1 MGDIVRIEGGVG
13 KGYQGEEAQ
22 VNKITKKTMV
32 VVLTT
37 GKHQGKSKTVKPPQC
52 ALVQGS
58 TLRSTTKRGRAAAEA
73 PARTAADAPAKTTEG
88 SEASDSYDD
97 EELEEASTKA
107 LELLMDE
114 MARDE

>member
-1 MGDIVRIEGGVG
+1 M
-13 KGYQGEEAQ
+13 
-22 VNKITKKTMV
+22 
-32 VVLTT
+32 
-37 GKHQGKSKTVKPPQC
+37 KPPQC

-58 TLRSTTKRGRAAAEA
+58 TLRSSTKHGRTAAQA
-73 PARTAADAPAKTTEG
+73 PARTAAEAPAKTTEG

-97 EELEEASTKA
+97 DELEEASTKA